1 MAARV
6 ILLAAEPAVR
16 DRLAQRVR
24 ASGGLVV
31 ARYSLSGWTVHE
43 MQRLRPQ
50 VVLLVRG
57 EAGERAALRPLAM
70 AASLAPT
77 IVCDDCRRA
86 EWLAQLLLCGA
97 WGVAPAEPDE
107 ALLDDSLAAVAAGEL
122 AWREGAAARAARA
135 ILQAHQQGQ
144 LARLKPTTES
154 TLTDEPTCAP
164 AARKLLLA
172 QLSSL
177 PDRPAL
183 VELSLALGLSLTD
196 LEERLDWVEQA
207 APQPAAGPHKTSEAP
222 PAAAARPALQCS
234 LRYLVS
240 SLRALRHES

>member
-1 MAARV
+1 MNKAARV
-6 ILLAAEPAVR
+6 ILLAADPAAR
-16 DRLAQRVR
+16 ERLAERVR
-24 ASGGLVV
+24 ACGALVV
-31 ARYSLSGWTVHE
+31 AGYSLGGWRVHE
-43 MQRLRPQ
+43 MRRLRPQ

-107 ALLDDSLAAVAAGEL
+107 TLLADSLAAVGAGEL

-144 LARLKPTTES
+144 LARL
-154 TLTDEPTCAP
+154 
-164 AARKLLLA
+164 
-172 QLSSL
+172 
-177 PDRPAL
+177 
-183 VELSLALGLSLTD
+183 
-196 LEERLDWVEQA
+196 
-207 APQPAAGPHKTSEAP
+207 QPADLTAQIRVAHVADPRARLEVAGDHRGVE
-222 PAAAARPALQCS
+222 C
-234 LRYLVS
+234 VV
-240 SLRALRHES
+240 

>member
-6 ILLAAEPAVR
+6 IILAADLAVR
-16 DRLAQRVR
+16 DRLAERVR
-24 ASGGLVV
+24 AGGALVV
-31 ARYSLSGWTVHE
+31 GRYSLCGWTVHE
-43 MQRLRPQ
+43 MRRLRPQ
-50 VVLLVRG
+50 VVLLARG

-107 ALLDDSLAAVAAGEL
+107 ALLEDSLAAVVAGEL

-144 LARLKPTTES
+144 LARLQPNVEPA
-154 TLTDEPTCAP
+154 LTDEPTCSP

-172 QLSSL
+172 QFSSL

-183 VELSLALGLSLTD
+183 VELSLAFGLSLTD
-196 LEERLDWVEQA
+196 LETRLDWAEQTQ
-207 APQPAAGPHKTSEAP
+207 PQPAAGPHQSPEAP
-222 PAAAARPALQCS
+222 PAAVVRPALQCG